1 MLKRKA
7 LDVAYLKDKD
17 SGLKTFASFENK
29 HDNTNIT
36 SEIVSVQSSKM
47 SKASQTTVLAF
58 YVVKNEHARSNRGAL
73 VSLTR
78 QNPVRLG
85 EPPVHDQS

>member
-47 SKASQTTVLAF
+47 SKASRIRCLLETNEKMTTRIMLR
-58 YVVKNEHARSNRGAL
+58 EL
-73 VSLTR
+73 L
-78 QNPVRLG
+78 
-85 EPPVHDQS
+85 